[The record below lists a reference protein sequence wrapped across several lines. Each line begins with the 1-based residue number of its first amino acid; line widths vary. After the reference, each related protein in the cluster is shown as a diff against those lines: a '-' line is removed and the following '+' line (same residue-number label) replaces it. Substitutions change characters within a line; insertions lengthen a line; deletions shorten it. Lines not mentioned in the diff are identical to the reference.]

1 MHVLIGKRQ
10 IVLAALV
17 VMLGLAVF
25 VNWYYTGSGTQLFP
39 EGTAEKQSADVPDGA
54 AAFTSAED
62 EADYFAA
69 VRLNREVTLSNAIE
83 ELEAVMASADA
94 EEADIAGVSEQIAAL
109 TAAAKMESDIE
120 NLVTAQLGGNC
131 VAVASGS
138 SLDVI
143 VSKATLSDSAVLQI
157 SDIIRSVCS
166 DRFENVRIAAAL
178 S

>member
-17 VMLGLAVF
+17 VMLGMAVF
-25 VNWYYTGSGTQLFP
+25 VNWYYSGTGKELFP
-39 EGTAEKQSADVPDGA
+39 EGSATEERADKADGA
-54 AAFTSAED
+54 ATFTAAE
-62 EADYFAA
+62 EEDYFAA
-69 VRLNREVTLSNAIE
+69 VRLNRETTLSNAIE
-83 ELEAVMASADA
+83 ELQAVMASADA
-94 EEADIAGVSEQIAAL
+94 DEAEVAGVSEQIAAL

-143 VSKATLSDSAVLQI
+143 VSKETLNDSAVLQI
-157 SDIIRSVCS
+157 SDIIRSVSS
-166 DRFENVRIAAAL
+166 DQFENIRIAAAL

>member
-17 VMLGLAVF
+17 VMLGMAVF
-25 VNWYYTGSGTQLFP
+25 VNWYYSGTGKELFP
-39 EGTAEKQSADVPDGA
+39 EGSASEERADKADGA
-54 AAFTSAED
+54 AAFTAAE
-62 EADYFAA
+62 EEDYFAA
-69 VRLNREVTLSNAIE
+69 VKLNRETTLSNAIE
-83 ELEAVMASADA
+83 ELQAVMASADA
-94 EEADIAGVSEQIAAL
+94 DDADVAGVSEQIAAL

-120 NLVTAQLGGNC
+120 NLVTAQLGGDC

-143 VSKATLSDSAVLQI
+143 VSKETLNDSAVLQI
-157 SDIIRSVCS
+157 SDIIRSVSS
-166 DRFENVRIAAAL
+166 DQFENIRIAAAL